1 MALLVHDTKQGQ
13 LVEAYVV
20 HLLYKQLQ
28 VPWQWILLLGSMAQ
42 KLVQPLEWLIV
53 DLETGAEVSPSRRH
67 IWTSSAAT
75 NRKEE

>member
-53 DLETGAEVSPSRRH
+53 KL
-67 IWTSSAAT
+67 IW
-75 NRKEE
+75 KHEQKCPHQEDIYGPVV

>member
-1 MALLVHDTKQGQ
+1 MQDMALLVHDTKQGQ

-53 DLETGAEVSPSRRH
+53 KL
-67 IWTSSAAT
+67 IW
-75 NRKEE
+75 KQEQKCPHQEDIYGPVV